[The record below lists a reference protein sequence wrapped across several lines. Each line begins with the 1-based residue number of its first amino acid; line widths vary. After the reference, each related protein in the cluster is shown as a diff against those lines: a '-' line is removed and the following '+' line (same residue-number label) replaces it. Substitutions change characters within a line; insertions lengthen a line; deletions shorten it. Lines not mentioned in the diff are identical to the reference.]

1 MGIYNSNIDF
11 NKYKYFYAVAEQES
25 FSKASEVLHI
35 SQPAISH
42 SVKELEEQLGVKL
55 FNRDSKKVTLTEN
68 GKKLLTYVDRA
79 FSNIIMAEK
88 SLQESSSELT
98 GNVRVGIYSHIS
110 LFMLPKLIKEFNE
123 KYPYSSF
130 DISISSSSELKEK
143 LLNKELDFIIVQYPI
158 FMEHSN
164 YTEEVLCELENCFFA
179 SKKYYDTYMNSDKKL
194 EEFTFILPTKGYDDI
209 DSLEKVFKN
218 KNLIIKKNF
227 RVYTMELIKKLVI
240 EDIGIGWGL
249 KKCIEKELNKKI
261 LYEIPTELPLPN
273 TTFSIC
279 YNKNLLNK
287 TSLEF
292 FNELKLYFNK
302 NFK

>member
-42 SVKELEEQLGVKL
+42 SIKELEEQLGVKL

-68 GKKLLTYVDRA
+68 GKKLLTYVDKA

-88 SLQESSSELT
+88 SLQESNSELT

-110 LFMLPKLIKEFNE
+110 LFMLPKLIKKFNE
-123 KYPYSSF
+123 KYSYSSF
-130 DISISSSSELKEK
+130 DISISSSNELKER

-158 FMEHSN
+158 FMEQSD

-227 RVYTMELIKKLVI
+227 RVYTMELIKKLAI

-249 KKCIEKELNKKI
+249 KKCIEKELKEKL
-261 LYEIPTELPLPN
+261 LYEMPTELSLPN

-287 TSLEF
+287 TSFEF
-292 FNELKLYFNK
+292 LKELKKYFNK